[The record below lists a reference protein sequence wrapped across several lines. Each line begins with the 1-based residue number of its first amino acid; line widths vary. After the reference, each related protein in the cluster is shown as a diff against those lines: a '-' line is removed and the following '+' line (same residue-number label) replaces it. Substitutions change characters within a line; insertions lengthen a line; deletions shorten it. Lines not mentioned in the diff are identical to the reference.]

1 MKKDTKLEKKRRDQL
16 EKLAKEM
23 KKNLEAKQEN
33 NYYFQTILSFSQLNN
48 DLKTGDHL
56 NSQFAVLKRNP
67 LFVDIY
73 KHRKSLAEKGMI
85 QLNIDGK
92 TINVYDETKIQAIW
106 NGAHQLINY
115 NKPQNILEKFISEN
129 TKMSVGQARSMI
141 GLGGTIAAWFWVFYL
156 GKWLFTGNGDKD
168 STFLWRAAKLIGI
181 PLGLHRASQMGTGE
195 GVLTHLQRA
204 WKEWVWPRDKLLESS
219 DPMEKMTLEQNT
231 GHFALLGVP
240 YGVLQECVKFN
251 NGI

>member
-1 MKKDTKLEKKRRDQL
+1 MIQSPDFLDNFIDQVKKDTKLEKKRRDKL

-48 DLKTGDHL
+48 DLKTGDYL

-92 TINVYDETKIQAIW
+92 TINVYDETKIQAI
-106 NGAHQLINY
+106 
-115 NKPQNILEKFISEN
+115 
-129 TKMSVGQARSMI
+129 
-141 GLGGTIAAWFWVFYL
+141 
-156 GKWLFTGNGDKD
+156 
-168 STFLWRAAKLIGI
+168 
-181 PLGLHRASQMGTGE
+181 
-195 GVLTHLQRA
+195 
-204 WKEWVWPRDKLLESS
+204 
-219 DPMEKMTLEQNT
+219 
-231 GHFALLGVP
+231 
-240 YGVLQECVKFN
+240 
-251 NGI
+251 